1 MRPVSE
7 TEVSEALRDAR
18 GALCIRGGGTRGF
31 AVAGEL
37 LETSGL
43 VGVRLYEP
51 GALTLVVG
59 AGTSV
64 AEVEGVL
71 AAEGQRLAFEVPDLC
86 GLLGRTGVS
95 TIGGVVAANA
105 SGPRRIQV
113 GACRDSLLGV
123 RFVDGRGVVIQN
135 GGRVMKNVTGY
146 DLVKLLAGSHGT
158 LGVLTEVS
166 LKVQAIPEAE
176 ATLLVSGDASV
187 LTRALASP
195 YDVSGAAWDG
205 RALVRVEGMAGSVA
219 YRAQAL
225 QALLGGDVVT
235 GDESAVI
242 WAGIR
247 DVAAFAG
254 QAGAVW
260 RVSVKPT
267 DGPVLVAR
275 LGMDH
280 KALLDW
286 GGGLVWLL
294 VDDAGDAGAAL
305 IRRLVRQ
312 MGGHATLLRGPAHL
326 PAFMPEPAGVAKLTQ
341 ALRAKFDP
349 RGILNAGLMGA
360 MA

>member
-1 MRPVSE
+1 VRPVSE
-7 TEVSEALRDAR
+7 AEVAEAVRDAR

-31 AVAGEL
+31 AVAGEV
-37 LETSGL
+37 LESCGMA
-43 VGVRLYEP
+43 GVRLYEP

-64 AEVEGVL
+64 AEVAGVL
-71 AAEGQRLAFEVPDLC
+71 AAAGQRLAFEVPDVR
-86 GLLGRTGVS
+86 GLLGRDGGS

-146 DLVKLLAGSHGT
+146 DLVKLLAGSWGT

-176 ATLLVSGDASV
+176 ATVVVVGDAAV
-187 LTRALASP
+187 LTRALGSP
-195 YDVSGAAWDG
+195 FDVSGAAWDG

-235 GDESAVI
+235 GADSATI

-247 DVAAFAG
+247 DVTAFAG
-254 QAGAVW
+254 QVGAVW
-260 RVSVKPT
+260 RVSVKPS
-267 DGPVLVAR
+267 DGPMLLAR
-275 LGMDH
+275 LGLDH
-280 KALLDW
+280 QAILDW
-286 GGGLVWLL
+286 GGGLVWLR
-294 VDDAGDAGAAL
+294 VDDVGDAGAGV
-305 IRRLVRQ
+305 IRPLVAQ
-312 MGGHATLLRGPAHL
+312 MGGHATLLRGPAHV
-326 PAFMPEPAGVAKLTQ
+326 PPFMPETAGVAMLTQ

-349 RGILNAGLMGA
+349 RGILNAGLMGQA
-360 MA
+360 